1 MKNNYQKIY
10 GRTGIWEDFQSDP
23 RNRGRETQLR
33 YCKATVGTTVSGEYT
48 YLRSYNTIVCVIDNV
63 TGEAVDVLRTEYGY
77 TPTSASHIAKFLH
90 DYAHKHKALFRTDI
104 DSKGKYYRRI
114 Y

>member
-1 MKNNYQKIY
+1 MKPKYQKIY
-10 GRTGIWEDFQSDP
+10 GRNGIWEDFQHEA
-23 RNRGRETQLR
+23 RNRARDKQLR
-33 YCKATVGTTVSGEYT
+33 HCQATVGTTVSGEYT

-77 TPTSASHIAKFLH
+77 TSTSAQHIRKFLQ
-90 DYAHKHKALFRTDI
+90 DYAHKALFRTDI
-104 DSKGKYYRRI
+104 DRNGEHYYTRL

>member
-1 MKNNYQKIY
+1 MKPKYQKIY
-10 GRTGIWEDFQSDP
+10 GRTGVWEDFQYEDCVP
-23 RNRGRETQLR
+23 GRETPFRHCQ
-33 YCKATVGTTVSGEYT
+33 ATVGTTTSGEYT

-77 TPTSASHIAKFLH
+77 TATSASHISKFLH
-90 DYAHKHKALFRTDI
+90 DYVHKALFRTDI